1 MATRQPQIL
10 QRALKSV
17 DIAYQNLESVELGVT
32 TVDHYFDTLGGIT
45 KAAQHASGRDVEV
58 YIGDQT
64 NGRDAVRTLAS
75 QVAIETRSR
84 VLNPQWYESMLK
96 HGYEGVRQIESH
108 VTNTMGLSATT
119 GKVDPWVYQHL
130 TETYLL
136 DPEMR
141 ERLAELNPA
150 ASARVAGRLMEAH
163 ERNYWT
169 PDAETLEKLKEVG
182 DEFDDRLEG
191 IEKVVAA

>member
-1 MATRQPQIL
+1 
-10 QRALKSV
+10 
-17 DIAYQNLESVELGVT
+17 
-32 TVDHYFDTLGGIT
+32 
-45 KAAQHASGRDVEV
+45 
-58 YIGDQT
+58 
-64 NGRDAVRTLAS
+64 
-75 QVAIETRSR
+75 
-84 VLNPQWYESMLK
+84 MLK
-96 HGYEGVRQIESH
+96 HGYEGVRQIENH

-119 GKVDPWVYQHL
+119 GQVEPWVYKHL

-141 ERLAELNPA
+141 ERLAALNPE
-150 ASARVAGRLMEAH
+150 ASARVAGRLLEAH

-169 PDAETLEKLKEVG
+169 PDPEMLEQLIAVG

>member
-1 MATRQPQIL
+1 
-10 QRALKSV
+10 
-17 DIAYQNLESVELGVT
+17 
-32 TVDHYFDTLGGIT
+32 
-45 KAAQHASGRDVEV
+45 
-58 YIGDQT
+58 
-64 NGRDAVRTLAS
+64 VRTLAS